1 MLFQELSKL
10 KRSSIMTSIVMMSV
24 GILMIM
30 CPAQYVG
37 SLVSVLGYGLV
48 ICAAVMV
55 LDFIA
60 SNKKISDY
68 ITFLAALFLLLL
80 GIFILVSGADILM
93 ILSVVFG
100 IVLLVD
106 GVHSSFHAWW
116 YARRAGRRLW
126 WVLLI
131 LSISLIIA
139 GIIIF
144 NNPWWGS
151 GYSLVKVIGAVLL
164 YSSAVGIVRL
174 IMVWPIRRTEK

>member
-1 MLFQELSKL
+1 MLFDVLDRIRQQTII
-10 KRSSIMTSIVMMSV
+10 SSIL
-24 GILMIM
+24 LMI
-30 CPAQYVG
+30 VG
-37 SLVSVLGYGLV
+37 LLMLIVPIRHDEVLVELLGYVILV
-48 ICAAVMV
+48 IGGVMV

-60 SNKKISDY
+60 GSKKISDY
-68 ITFLAALFLLLL
+68 IAFLAALLLILL
-80 GIFILVSGADILM
+80 GIFILVSGADILV

-100 IVLLVD
+100 ILLLVD
-106 GVHSSFHAWW
+106 GIHSSFHAWW

-144 NNPWWGS
+144 NNPWLGS
-151 GYSLVKVIGAVLL
+151 GHSLVKVIGAVLL
-164 YSSAVGIVRL
+164 YGAAVGIVRL